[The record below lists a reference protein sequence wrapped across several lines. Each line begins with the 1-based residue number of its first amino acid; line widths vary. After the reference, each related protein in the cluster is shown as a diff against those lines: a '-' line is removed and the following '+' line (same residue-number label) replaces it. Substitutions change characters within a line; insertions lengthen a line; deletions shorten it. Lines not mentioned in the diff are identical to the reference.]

1 LEYKW
6 IYRSVNG
13 WYGETF
19 DGDQVKLKLVP
30 KGRKTEH
37 LKDST
42 DQVVG
47 KRCSKCGKMTLATA
61 EYFRVDN
68 RAHAGLQQK
77 CKNCHSRWDEVNM
90 VGRSIKGGPV
100 RTQRPKALRLY
111 DEEGLCTFKV
121 CPCCGE
127 GRERE
132 EYARHS
138 RNPDGLQTY
147 CKKCQAEN
155 AKKEP
160 NPQEVN

>member
-1 LEYKW
+1 MEYKW

-13 WYGETF
+13 WYGEMYN
-19 DGDQVKLKLVP
+19 GEHVKLRLIP
-30 KGRKTEH
+30 RGRRTEH

-42 DQVVG
+42 DNVVA
-47 KRCSKCGKMTLATA
+47 KRCTLCEKMTLATTDN
-61 EYFRVDN
+61 FRADS
-68 RAHAGLQQK
+68 RAYGGLQQK
-77 CKNCHSRWDEVNM
+77 CRKCHLVHDKINSA
-90 VGRSIKGGPV
+90 GQSINGGPV
-100 RTQRPKALRLY
+100 RTQRPKAVRFY
-111 DEEGLCTFKV
+111 DDDGVCTLKV
-121 CPCCGE
+121 CPCCGD
-127 GRERE
+127 GKERD